1 MKPCSQKYKKLQEVR
16 FKQILRKEYSWNLAI
31 DN

>member
-1 MKPCSQKYKKLQEVR
+1 MKPSPQKYKKLQEVH
-16 FKQILRKEYSWNLAI
+16 FKQILRKEYSWSPAI